1 MTDRTKKVQLFLMS
15 FSIFHHI
22 FVIVFHNENTSPQTC
37 ITSDVIPHCLHGPG
51 TFLSFSFIFKAK
63 AQRANVLLKM
73 GRLDEAHIDA
83 ENVLRK
89 DPEHE
94 DANRVYAG
102 VEVMKV
108 NIFLGCRKTCLNHSP
123 FQTHL
128 GEASRGGW
136 PLQA

>member
-1 MTDRTKKVQLFLMS
+1 MYSNHFFDFITLILLAE
-15 FSIFHHI
+15 I
-22 FVIVFHNENTSPQTC
+22 FVLMQICVVIIIVS
-37 ITSDVIPHCLHGPG
+37 LY
-51 TFLSFSFIFKAK
+51 FIFQAK

-94 DANRVYAG
+94 DANRVYAE

-108 NIFLGCRKTCLNHSP
+108 NTSRLGIPEYLSNKFNKIPLSDSCRKGFKMRITISSIRTTR
-123 FQTHL
+123 Q
-128 GEASRGGW
+128 S
-136 PLQA
+136 

>member
-1 MTDRTKKVQLFLMS
+1 
-15 FSIFHHI
+15 
-22 FVIVFHNENTSPQTC
+22 
-37 ITSDVIPHCLHGPG
+37 
-51 TFLSFSFIFKAK
+51 
-63 AQRANVLLKM
+63 M

-108 NIFLGCRKTCLNHSP
+108 KLFQVCLKLLLKSLILCKSFRRGFKMQIATLSIKTTKRSSTCCLKLSMLYLGIRPSGT
-123 FQTHL
+123 
-128 GEASRGGW
+128 
-136 PLQA
+136 

>member
-1 MTDRTKKVQLFLMS
+1 MHVFISHSHKLHHCILY
-15 FSIFHHI
+15 IF
-22 FVIVFHNENTSPQTC
+22 Q
-37 ITSDVIPHCLHGPG
+37 
-51 TFLSFSFIFKAK
+51 AK

-108 NIFLGCRKTCLNHSP
+108 NYFVVIGKPIKIKLKHLPCPTY
-123 FQTHL
+123 L
-128 GEASRGGW
+128 GEASRGR
-136 PLQA
+136 

>member
-1 MTDRTKKVQLFLMS
+1 MFISHSHLLHHCILILY
-15 FSIFHHI
+15 IF
-22 FVIVFHNENTSPQTC
+22 Q
-37 ITSDVIPHCLHGPG
+37 
-51 TFLSFSFIFKAK
+51 AK

-108 NIFLGCRKTCLNHSP
+108 NYFEVIGKTIKIKSSHLPCP
-123 FQTHL
+123 TYL
-128 GEASRGGW
+128 GEASRGR
-136 PLQA
+136 

>member
-1 MTDRTKKVQLFLMS
+1 MQICV
-15 FSIFHHI
+15 
-22 FVIVFHNENTSPQTC
+22 VIIIVS
-37 ITSDVIPHCLHGPG
+37 LY
-51 TFLSFSFIFKAK
+51 FIFQAK

-94 DANRVYAG
+94 DANRVYAE

-108 NIFLGCRKTCLNHSP
+108 NTSKLGIPEYLSNKFNKIPLSDSCRKGFKMRITISSIRTTR
-123 FQTHL
+123 Q
-128 GEASRGGW
+128 S
-136 PLQA
+136 